1 MPPSKR
7 GRKKN
12 GTTTNVQSSSFKDV
26 LKDMAKVSS
35 VSIPLQ
41 SKKTRNTERGEQT
54 LTRTKKQKDTSVIV
68 QPSIPVANKKIDY
81 QDVPL
86 DLPSPRIQISV
97 DDDNRLENTN
107 NRKKKDVHEKEN
119 ENTINDEQLD
129 NSTEFDATPVQ
140 QSSRVAEKQ
149 STKSSQTFPKI
160 VKPKNKSISIEDILA
175 SSKSTNVSSESISN
189 VAITEAVTRRKTSE
203 KFIDPPIKHLKFNT
217 NIHSVLNKLLEE
229 QLEQRTTIN
238 AIKENYGEIKREV
251 LENRMI
257 LQNILTILTT
267 GPLTMTSDQ
276 MQGDK
281 PKQRLKRKDTKFM
294 WWDAPMT
301 KACHQLFQENKNP
314 SDSKIEEAFKSQ
326 IQKDCPKKMQEL
338 INSNG
343 CENLW
348 NAAYSITLE
357 YFRNHRAAY
366 IRKIKD
372 ATYMFLNLFSCKLN
386 KFATP
391 EEVRSILQ
399 RTFNNEELQNENNII
414 FGITVTI
421 MFLDPTYDQAE
432 ISSSKVQERMNKW
445 ESLAII
451 QKWLKCEENLFEDNV
466 MNHDNTEKN
475 DDMQFDNVLMEES
488 DIENES
494 ISIYNEDKR
503 INNLN
508 GTINM
513 ENTDSEDSS
522 N

>member
-12 GTTTNVQSSSFKDV
+12 GTTTNVQSSSFKDM

-68 QPSIPVANKKIDY
+68 QPLIPVANKKIDY

-129 NSTEFDATPVQ
+129 NSTEFDAIPVQ
-140 QSSRVAEKQ
+140 RSSRVAEKQ

-160 VKPKNKSISIEDILA
+160 VKPKNKSTSIEDILA

-203 KFIDPPIKHLKFNT
+203 KFIDLPIKQ
-217 NIHSVLNKLLEE
+217 

-251 LENRMI
+251 LENHMI

-281 PKQRLKRKDTKFM
+281 PKQRLK
-294 WWDAPMT
+294 
-301 KACHQLFQENKNP
+301 
-314 SDSKIEEAFKSQ
+314 
-326 IQKDCPKKMQEL
+326 
-338 INSNG
+338 
-343 CENLW
+343 
-348 NAAYSITLE
+348 
-357 YFRNHRAAY
+357 
-366 IRKIKD
+366 
-372 ATYMFLNLFSCKLN
+372 
-386 KFATP
+386 
-391 EEVRSILQ
+391 
-399 RTFNNEELQNENNII
+399 
-414 FGITVTI
+414 
-421 MFLDPTYDQAE
+421 
-432 ISSSKVQERMNKW
+432 
-445 ESLAII
+445 
-451 QKWLKCEENLFEDNV
+451 
-466 MNHDNTEKN
+466 
-475 DDMQFDNVLMEES
+475 
-488 DIENES
+488 
-494 ISIYNEDKR
+494 
-503 INNLN
+503 
-508 GTINM
+508 
-513 ENTDSEDSS
+513 
-522 N
+522 

>member
-1 MPPSKR
+1 M
-7 GRKKN
+7 
-12 GTTTNVQSSSFKDV
+12 
-26 LKDMAKVSS
+26 
-35 VSIPLQ
+35 
-41 SKKTRNTERGEQT
+41 
-54 LTRTKKQKDTSVIV
+54 
-68 QPSIPVANKKIDY
+68 
-81 QDVPL
+81 
-86 DLPSPRIQISV
+86 
-97 DDDNRLENTN
+97 DDN
-107 NRKKKDVHEKEN
+107 
-119 ENTINDEQLD
+119 
-129 NSTEFDATPVQ
+129 S
-140 QSSRVAEKQ
+140 
-149 STKSSQTFPKI
+149 
-160 VKPKNKSISIEDILA
+160 
-175 SSKSTNVSSESISN
+175 
-189 VAITEAVTRRKTSE
+189 
-203 KFIDPPIKHLKFNT
+203 KFNT

-229 QLEQRTTIN
+229 QLEQHTTIN
-238 AIKENYGEIKREV
+238 AIKENYGEIKCEV
-251 LENRMI
+251 LENHMI

-314 SDSKIEEAFKSQ
+314 SDSEIEEAFKSQ

-343 CENLW
+343 WENLW

-386 KFATP
+386 KFTTP
-391 EEVRSILQ
+391 EEVRCWKESEKVKQARGNLLNRVDSKDLQSPRIIEAILQ

-432 ISSSKVQERMNKW
+432 ILSSKVQERMNKW
-445 ESLAII
+445 ESNAII

-494 ISIYNEDKR
+494 ISIYNEDKK
-503 INNLN
+503 INDLN